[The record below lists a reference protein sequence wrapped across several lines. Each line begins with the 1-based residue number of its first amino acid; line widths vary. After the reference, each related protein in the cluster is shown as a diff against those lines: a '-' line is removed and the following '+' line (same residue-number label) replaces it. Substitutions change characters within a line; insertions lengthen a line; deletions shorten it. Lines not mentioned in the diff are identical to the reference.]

1 MQVTRP
7 SSTVFA
13 ESAQTSAQ
21 GEGISGILCGKIS
34 PAMIE
39 PEELSDFE
47 SPQVTNIS
55 HADVQ
60 TVRAELVR
68 MHHADAGNIIA
79 QEVELQ
85 QSAAA
90 NVKANHFS
98 AHQSGIGMLNAKEV
112 SMAGGAVGFVQAEK
126 MSAGGYTGAVL
137 AGSAEVHHGVAVFV
151 AGRDVHVE
159 HARTGILLGR
169 SVSGSVTTLLDT
181 RGALV
186 MGLVGGLF
194 AGLMLLLGRVLFGR
208 K

>member
-1 MQVTRP
+1 
-7 SSTVFA
+7 
-13 ESAQTSAQ
+13 
-21 GEGISGILCGKIS
+21 
-34 PAMIE
+34 MIE
-39 PEELSDFE
+39 PNELPELDL
-47 SPQVTNIS
+47 PQVTNIS
-55 HADVQ
+55 QADVQ

-68 MHHADAGNIIA
+68 MHQADAENIIA

-98 AHQSGIGMLNAKEV
+98 AHQSAIGMVNAKEMSMV
-112 SMAGGAVGFVQAEK
+112 SGVVGFVQAEK

-137 AGSAEVHHGVAVFV
+137 AGSAEVHHGMAVFV

-186 MGLVGGLF
+186 VGLVSGLF
-194 AGLMLLLGRVLFGR
+194 AGLMLMLGRVLFGR